1 MFNMVGIL
9 LNVGV
14 SLLGFAVLLGCP
26 ARAIHETPTV
36 ESHANASQTT
46 RNEMEN
52 VESAGKPELTVS
64 FSAKEGNLSVEYRV
78 KNTTETPIYLFNVIM
93 DTDQLD
99 TLSTHKFYSSLRDDG
114 TAVLA
119 KGIPK
124 LPLIASVE
132 VRDIPLTTKV
142 EAGKEFS
149 EKVEVSL
156 PLEEYNPYFQKD
168 PESRVEERVAER
180 IYLVVQYI
188 REKEGLVAQ
197 QTKIPKAFKVDH
209 PDLFGNVE
217 TLKSDFRPAGIKVNR
232 RLDTFERY

>member
-1 MFNMVGIL
+1 MAGIL

-36 ESHANASQTT
+36 GSHANAGQTT

-64 FSAKEGNLSVEYRV
+64 FSAKEGNLKVEYRV
-78 KNTTETPIYLFNVIM
+78 KNTTATPIYLFNVIM
-93 DTDQLD
+93 HTDEID
-99 TLSTHKFYSSLRDDG
+99 TLSPHKFYSSLRDDG
-114 TAVLA
+114 TVVLA

-124 LPLIASVE
+124 LPAIASVE

-142 EAGKEFS
+142 EAGKEFG
-149 EKVEVSL
+149 ETVDVPL

-168 PESRVEERVAER
+168 PESKVEERVAER
-180 IYLVVQYI
+180 VYLVVQYI
-188 REKEGLVAQ
+188 REKEGLEVK
-197 QTKIPKAFKVDH
+197 QTKIGNAFKVDH
-209 PDLFGNVE
+209 PDLFSNVE
-217 TLKSDFRPAGIKVNR
+217 SLKSDLRGGGFKVNR
-232 RLDTFERY
+232 RLDTFERF